1 MLTEL
6 FLTMLLKLLYAMRAK
21 IAIIFTGF
29 AILHSACLFVS
40 QCYVHMKQHCDIK
53 MTLFLD
59 LNTRARLFKT
69 NDVVS

>member
-6 FLTMLLKLLYAMRAK
+6 FLNMSPKLLYAMRAK
-21 IAIIFTGF
+21 TAFMFTGF

-40 QCYVHMKQHCDIK
+40 HSYVHMKQHCDIK

-59 LNTRARLFKT
+59 LNTRAQLFKA
-69 NDVVS
+69 SLA